1 MPARVNSVR
10 DAARSPITVIVQP
23 RDGINPLLDGIRSA
37 QRTLDLTIY
46 RADRLEIEQSLVEA
60 ADRGV
65 AVHVLTTTTNRHDAK
80 NLRKLESRLNA
91 TKVQVSQTAR
101 DLVRYHN
108 KMMIVDGEALYLLTF
123 NFSFVDI
130 HHSRSFGVVIRDP
143 ETVSEAMALFS
154 ADVQQAPVPKAEK
167 LIVSPINARE
177 RLAEYILDA
186 RHQLLIYDG
195 RLTDDQMLKLLAQR
209 ARDGIDVRVI
219 GKLGKRVREIA
230 VRPMPQVNLHA
241 QAIIRDE
248 ESVFLGSQSLRQAE
262 LDRRREVGVIIDD
275 CEVINHLLL
284 VFEMDWGDIV
294 NP

>member
-1 MPARVNSVR
+1 LPARVNRVR
-10 DAARSPITVIVQP
+10 DAVRSPTTVIVQP
-23 RDGINPLLDGIRSA
+23 RDGINPLLDAIRSA
-37 QRTLDLTIY
+37 QHTLDLTIY

-65 AVHVLTTTTNRHDAK
+65 RVHVLTTTTNRHDAR

-91 TKVQVSQTAR
+91 TKVQVSQTAK

-108 KMMIVDGEALYLLTF
+108 KMMIVDHEALYLLTF

-143 ETVSEAMALFS
+143 ETVNEALGLFY
-154 ADVQQAPVPKAEK
+154 ADVEQAPVPQAES
-167 LIVSPINARE
+167 LIISPVNARQ
-177 RLAEYILDA
+177 RLEAYILGA
-186 RHQLLIYDG
+186 RSQLLIYDG
-195 RLTDDQMLKLLAQR
+195 RLTDAQMIRLLAQR
-209 ARDGIDVRVI
+209 AREGIDVRVI
-219 GKLGKRVREIA
+219 GKISKRTKEIK
-230 VRPMPQVNLHA
+230 VRPMPEVNLHA

-248 ESVFLGSQSLRQAE
+248 ESVFIGSQSLRQAE
-262 LDRRREVGVIIDD
+262 LDSRREVGVIIDD
-275 CEVINHLLL
+275 CEVVNHLLL

>member
-1 MPARVNSVR
+1 VR

-23 RDGINPLLDGIRSA
+23 RDGINPLLDAIRSA
-37 QRTLDLTIY
+37 ERTLDLTIY

-65 AVHVLTTTTNRHDAK
+65 RVHVLTTTTNRHDAK

-108 KMMIVDGEALYLLTF
+108 KMMIVDQEALYLLTF

-143 ETVSEAMALFS
+143 ETVAEAVGLFE
-154 ADVQQAPVPKAEK
+154 ADVQQAPVPKAEH
-167 LIVSPINARE
+167 LIVSPINARQKLE
-177 RLAEYILDA
+177 EYIIGA
-186 RHQLLIYDG
+186 RRQLLIYDG
-195 RLTDDQMLKLLAQR
+195 RLTDDQMIRLLTQR
-209 ARDGIDVRVI
+209 AREGIDVRVI
-219 GKLGKRVREIA
+219 GKLVKRVREIA

-248 ESVFLGSQSLRQAE
+248 ESVFLGSQSLRKAE
-262 LDRRREVGVIIDD
+262 LDNRREVGLIIDD
-275 CEVINHLLL
+275 CEVVNHLLL

>member
-1 MPARVNSVR
+1 MPARVNRVR

-91 TKVQVSQTAR
+91 TKVQVSQTAK

-143 ETVSEAMALFS
+143 ETVSEAMGLFS

-177 RLAEYILDA
+177 RLAEYILGA

-262 LDRRREVGVIIDD
+262 LDKRREVGVIIDD
-275 CEVINHLLL
+275 CEVVNHLLL

>member
-1 MPARVNSVR
+1 MEARVNRAR
-10 DAARSPITVIVQP
+10 DAVRSPVTLIVQP
-23 RDGINPLLDGIRSA
+23 RDGINPLLDAIRGA

-65 AVHVLTTTTNRHDAK
+65 AVHVLTTTTNRHDAR
-80 NLRKLESRLNA
+80 NLRRLESRLSA
-91 TKVQVSQTAR
+91 TRVRVSQTAK

-108 KMMIVDGEALYLLTF
+108 KMMIVDQEALYLLTF

-130 HHSRSFGVVIRDP
+130 HHSRSLGVVIRDS
-143 ETVSEAMALFS
+143 ETVREAVNLFE
-154 ADVQQAPVPKAEK
+154 ADVLQAPVPGAEN
-167 LIVSPINARE
+167 LIVSPMNARE
-177 RLAEYILDA
+177 RLEEYILGA
-186 RHQLLIYDG
+186 RRQLLIYDG
-195 RLTDDQMLKLLAQR
+195 RLTDSRMIKLLAQR
-209 ARDGIDVRVI
+209 AREGIDVRVI
-219 GKLGKRVREIA
+219 GEIGRRIKEIA

-248 ESVFLGSQSLRQAE
+248 ESVFLGSQSLRAAE
-262 LDRRREVGVIIDD
+262 LDRRREVGVILDD

-294 NP
+294 SS